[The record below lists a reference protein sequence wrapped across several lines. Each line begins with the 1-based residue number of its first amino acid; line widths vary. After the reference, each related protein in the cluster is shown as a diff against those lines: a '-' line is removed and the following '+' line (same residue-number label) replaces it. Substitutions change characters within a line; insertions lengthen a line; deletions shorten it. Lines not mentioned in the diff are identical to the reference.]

1 MAIENIEELANGY
14 LDSAR
19 EARDGGNIERARK
32 HFAISWGFN
41 KYLERMDFLEICTR
55 SLKLTGLDS
64 EEIKIHQ
71 MYGEDMARYSID
83 LGNVIE
89 KFLFKQR

>member
-1 MAIENIEELANGY
+1 MAKENIEELANGY

-19 EARDGGNIERARK
+19 EARDIGNIERARK

-41 KYLERMDFLEICTR
+41 KYLERMDFLEISTR

-64 EEIKIHQ
+64 EEVKAYQ
-71 MYGEDMARYSID
+71 MYGEGMARYSIN
-83 LGNVIE
+83 LGNRIE
-89 KFLFKQR
+89 KLLSKRE